1 MEVHRFNDFDP
12 TTARYSVKFL
22 LAGPDESY
30 DNATLIL
37 FSSLDY
43 QHTEVRNKLAT
54 VLGID
59 KPKLLTAGV
68 FHRNSPTE
76 PYRARIGSESLNTEN
91 VAYRYTIPDDVR
103 EMINELING
112 IVGTAANS
120 D

>member
-1 MEVHRFNDFDP
+1 MEIHRFDDFDP

-30 DNATLIL
+30 DNATLVL
-37 FSSLDY
+37 FSSILN
-43 QHTEVRNKLAT
+43 QHIQVRDQLAV

-68 FHRNSPTE
+68 FTRKNSTE
-76 PYRARIGSESLNTEN
+76 PYSARIGSDSLDKEN
-91 VAYRYTIPDDVR
+91 VVYRYTIPDDVR
-103 EMINELING
+103 DKINKLING
-112 IVGTAANS
+112 IVGTAPNS